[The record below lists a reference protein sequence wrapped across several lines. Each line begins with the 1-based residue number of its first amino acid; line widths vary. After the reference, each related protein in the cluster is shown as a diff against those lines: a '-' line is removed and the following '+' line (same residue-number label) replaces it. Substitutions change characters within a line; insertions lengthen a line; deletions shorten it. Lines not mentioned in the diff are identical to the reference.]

1 MKMNKIY
8 YCIFLITISI
18 LMIACSSDDD
28 NTTPPIENGPLVKTM
43 SYNIK
48 SGDMKGMDAIGKVIK
63 AIDPDIVGLQ
73 EVTYTVNGVDV
84 VERLKEITGM
94 QYAFFAE
101 ALQNNGIP
109 YGNLIL
115 SKTPF
120 THTESHKLDYL
131 IEAYIRSIGIV
142 KTKVNGEE
150 FYFAT
155 THIDHSQAINRI
167 YHVEQI
173 LGYTSALE
181 GPTILCG
188 DFNGDEVSEPVT
200 MLKKQFTIGCL
211 YDYCPPTMTVPQPDG
226 AIDFILF
233 SNDDFVSKQYN
244 SYYKAY
250 TESDHFP
257 VYATFMFKK

>member
-1 MKMNKIY
+1 MKFNNIFY
-8 YCIFLITISI
+8 YLLIFAALFFV
-18 LMIACSSDDD
+18 ACDSDDD
-28 NTTPPIENGPLVKTM
+28 NTGTLPDDSGVKLKLMT
-43 SYNIK
+43 YNIK
-48 SGDMKGMDAIGKVIK
+48 SGEMKSIDAIGEVIK
-63 AIDPDIVGLQ
+63 AVDADIVGLQ
-73 EVTYTVNGVDV
+73 EVTYIVNGVNV
-84 VERLKEITGM
+84 EERLKEITGM
-94 QYAFFAE
+94 PYSFFAE
-101 ALQNNGIP
+101 ALQNNGVP

-120 THTESHKLDYL
+120 THTESHKLEYV
-131 IEAYIRSIGIV
+131 IEAYIRSVGIV
-142 KTKVNGEE
+142 KTAKDGKD

-173 LGYTSALE
+173 LGYTSKLS

-200 MLKKQFTIGCL
+200 MLKDQFTIGCL
-211 YDYCPPTMTVPQPDG
+211 YGYCPPTMTVPQPDG
-226 AIDFILF
+226 AIDFILY
-233 SNDDFVSKQYN
+233 SNDDFISKQYN

-257 VYATFMFKK
+257 VYATFMFK